1 MSLLVQPPPS
11 SCKHTS
17 TLLPLL
23 QHRPAVSPA
32 GLSWWTYGRGEV
44 ERSGVG
50 GSTAEQ
56 MQKKPSWVCW
66 GQALSQPPCSRAAAQ
81 APAVPGHRTKRPRHF
96 LTVLVGGEPRGGG
109 AVQSHCNKSRWHSA
123 NTPQP
128 LSLPLTTPDKT
139 CLEMHSSP
147 FHLWPLPYTQWAR
160 WLHSTYTMA
169 VIHLHLYGTNYCT
182 DPH

>member
-1 MSLLVQPPPS
+1 MDLREGWGGAERGGWVD
-11 SCKHTS
+11 
-17 TLLPLL
+17 
-23 QHRPAVSPA
+23 
-32 GLSWWTYGRGEV
+32 SW
-44 ERSGVG
+44 
-50 GSTAEQ
+50 ADA
-56 MQKKPSWVCW
+56 KNPSWVCW
-66 GQALSQPPCSRAAAQ
+66 GQALSHPPCSRAAAQ

-109 AVQSHCNKSRWHSA
+109 AVQSHCNKSRWHST

-128 LSLPLTTPDKT
+128 LSLPLTTLDKT